1 MATIAITNSQNSKL
15 FVCATANTA
24 VADATEIDTAIT
36 GGKQVGCLQ
45 DLGSIGSSRSV
56 QEYSCLS
63 SDDTAKSSGSITL
76 GNIAVSMLFSAADT
90 AGQAELRA
98 MYAANETRT
107 MIVVLNDE
115 ITPTTG
121 NPTYF
126 TFEGF
131 VSGQEVAIQKDN
143 AVMMTSTVEI
153 ASNPDTVLAS

>member
-15 FVCATANTA
+15 YVCDTANAA

-76 GNIAVSMLFSAADT
+76 GNIAVSMLFSAADV

-98 MYAANETRT
+98 IYAANETRT
-107 MIVVLNDE
+107 MIVVLDDE